1 MEGRQRRAR
10 ESAEQKDRLTLG
22 GKDPSDRIRLLSEM
36 EKEYEG
42 FSKAVKIVM
51 RAAEARTLS
60 GIHGPVGNLIHADKE
75 CSVAI
80 EIALGGALQ
89 HIVVDTKNDGK
100 NAIGLLKQRDGGRA
114 TFLPLDTIR
123 GRSLRESGLENEYG
137 FVGARVGIGAL

>member
-1 MEGRQRRAR
+1 
-10 ESAEQKDRLTLG
+10 
-22 GKDPSDRIRLLSEM
+22 M

-51 RAAEARTLS
+51 RAAEARTLG

-137 FVGARVGIGAL
+137 FVGVASECAL